1 MVKSKGS
8 LRVLDMKEFL
18 GSEVKVVEPTASSEV
33 NVLGEVKVRRILA
46 S

>member
-33 NVLGEVKVRRILA
+33 IVLREAKVKNILA
-46 S
+46 